1 MNSTTVSIGRDKK
14 GPDGSRPA
22 HEMKTDASGSDGD
35 DLSANADGND
45 RGIRLFAMDGALA
58 SEDAALI
65 DDQRTDHD
73 VAEHFSGRQDL
84 QATRGADIALNR
96 ATDHAIRSTNTR
108 PAVIAIRRRSDR
120 KYGTRSSGITA
131 S

>member
-1 MNSTTVSIGRDKK
+1 
-14 GPDGSRPA
+14 
-22 HEMKTDASGSDGD
+22 MKTDASGSDGD

-73 VAEHFSGRQDL
+73 VAEHLPGRQDL

-96 ATDHAIRSTNTR
+96 ATDHDIAAADIALDPTMLADRQVALSGQVAVRSEEHTSELQSQSNL
-108 PAVIAIRRRSDR
+108 V
-120 KYGTRSSGITA
+120 
-131 S
+131 